1 MAGAA
6 VELDLKELESL
17 ARILNGVKLDS
28 DDRTQLLHDIGVEM
42 ESQTQERFDTQK
54 DPEGNAWKALAQKTR
69 DYYMQNGSGGGS
81 LLVQSGYLR
90 DSITSQVS
98 DSWSV
103 LVGATMIYAA
113 IHQWGGEIVPKT
125 AAALFVPGYG
135 KLKKV
140 NIPARPYLGVSSQ
153 DAADIAAIAQ
163 RFVAGRFK

>member
-6 VELDLKELESL
+6 VELGLGDIEGL
-17 ARILNGVKLDS
+17 ARILNGATLGP
-28 DDRTQLLHDIGVEM
+28 DDRAQLLHDIGAEM
-42 ESQTQERFDTQK
+42 VSQTQKRFDTQK
-54 DPEGNAWKALAQKTR
+54 DPAGNTWKELAQKTQ
-69 DYYMQNGSGGGS
+69 DYYREQGLGGGS

-90 DSITSQVS
+90 DSITSRVS
-98 DSWSV
+98 NSWSV
-103 LVGATMIYAA
+103 MVGATMVYAA

-140 NIPARPYLGVSSQ
+140 NIPARPYLGVSSR

-163 RFVAGRFK
+163 KFVARRFA

>member
-6 VELDLKELESL
+6 VELGLRDIEGL
-17 ARILNGVKLDS
+17 ARILNGATLGP
-28 DDRTQLLHDIGVEM
+28 DDRAQLLHDIGAEM
-42 ESQTQERFDTQK
+42 VSQTQERFDTQK
-54 DPEGNAWKALAQKTR
+54 DPAGNTWKALAQKTR
-69 DYYMQNGSGGGS
+69 DYYMQNGLGKGS

-90 DSITSQVS
+90 DTVTSQVS

-103 LVGATMIYAA
+103 LVGATMVYAA

-125 AAALFVPGYG
+125 APYLSVPGYG
-135 KLKKV
+135 KLKQV

-163 RFVAGRFK
+163 KFVARRFA